1 MDFGLTDEQQQLKT
15 GARDFLSNECPS
27 AVVRKVMAEESGLAP
42 DLYKKMAE
50 LGWTGMI
57 IPEEFGG
64 LGLGMLDLAVLL
76 EECGYAALPGPFPFS
91 AGIAA
96 SALRLGGSP
105 DQCQR
110 WLPELAAGKLTGT
123 VALVEEAD
131 SLDPADIVLGA
142 ARDGAGVVLNGVK
155 MFVPYAH
162 AADFIVVAARTD
174 PGPDG
179 LGFFVVE
186 GGANGLSARIL
197 KNVDQTRRVC
207 EVKFDGVKVPAA
219 ARLEKSS
226 GLLEHL
232 IDAGAVVV
240 AADSLGGSERA
251 LEMAV
256 EYSKVREQFGRPIG
270 SFQALQHLAAELV
283 AGLEPA
289 RSLLWYAAYGQDAG
303 LEDASRAASMAK
315 ARLSN
320 VYSRTADQSVLMHG
334 GIGFTWE
341 HDIHLW
347 FKRSRFND
355 PFFGDPVFH
364 RERVATLSGY

>member
-1 MDFGLTDEQQQLKT
+1 MDFGLTDEQEQLKT
-15 GARDFLSNECPS
+15 GARDFLSNECPTTT
-27 AVVRKVMAEESGLAP
+27 VRKVMADESGLAP
-42 DLYKKMAE
+42 ELYKKIAD

-57 IPEEFGG
+57 VPEEFGG
-64 LGLGMLDLAVLL
+64 LGLGMLDLAILL
-76 EECGYAALPGPFPFS
+76 EECGYAAMPGPFPFS
-91 AGIAA
+91 SGIAA

-105 DQCQR
+105 EQCQR
-110 WLPELAAGKLTGT
+110 WLPELAAGRLTGT
-123 VALVEEAD
+123 VAIVEEAD
-131 SLDPADIVLGA
+131 SLDPADIALAA
-142 ARDGAGVVLNGVK
+142 ARDGSGYALSGVK

-162 AADFIVVAARTD
+162 AADFIVVAARSA
-174 PGPDG
+174 PGPEG

-186 GGANGLSARIL
+186 AGANGLSCRIL

-207 EVKFDGVKVPAA
+207 EVKLDGVKVPAQA
-219 ARLEKSS
+219 GLEKSA
-226 GLLEHL
+226 GLLERL
-232 IDAGAVVV
+232 IDAGAVIM
-240 AADSLGGSERA
+240 AADCLGGSERA

-315 ARLSN
+315 ARLSA
-320 VYSRTADQSVLMHG
+320 VYSRTSDQSVLMHG

-347 FKRSRFND
+347 FKRARFDD
-355 PFFGDPVFH
+355 PFYGDPMFH

>member
-1 MDFGLTDEQQQLKT
+1 MDFGLTDEQEQLKS
-15 GARDFLSNECPS
+15 GARDFLANECSS

-42 DLYKKMAE
+42 ELYKKIAE

-76 EECGYAALPGPFPFS
+76 EECGYAAMPGPFAFS

-96 SALRLGGSP
+96 SALKLGGSP
-105 DQCQR
+105 QQCQR
-110 WLPELAAGKLTGT
+110 WLPGLAAGSVTGT
-123 VALVEEAD
+123 VAMVEESD
-131 SLDPADIVLGA
+131 SLDPADITLSA
-142 ARDGAGVVLNGVK
+142 ARDGSGFVLNGVK
-155 MFVPYAH
+155 LFVPYAH
-162 AADFIVVAARTD
+162 AADFMVVAARIN

-179 LGFFVVE
+179 LDFFLVE
-186 GGANGLSARIL
+186 GGASGVTSRIMR
-197 KNVDQTRRVC
+197 NVDQTRRIC
-207 EVKFDGVKVPAA
+207 EVKFDGVKLAQD
-219 ARLEKSS
+219 ARLPNRAE
-226 GLLEHL
+226 LLDRL
-232 IDAGAVVV
+232 IDAGAVIM
-240 AADSLGGSERA
+240 AADCLGGSERA

-270 SFQALQHLAAELV
+270 SFQALQHLAAELI
-283 AGLEPA
+283 AAIEPA
-289 RSLLWYAAYGQDAG
+289 RSLLWYAAYAQDAG

-315 ARLSN
+315 ARLSA

-347 FKRSRFND
+347 FKRARFDD

-364 RERVATLSGY
+364 RERVAVLSGY

>member
-1 MDFGLTDEQQQLKT
+1 MDFGLTEEQEQLKS
-15 GARDFLSNECPS
+15 GARDFLSNECPPS
-27 AVVRKVMAEESGLAP
+27 VVRKVMAEESGLAP
-42 DLYKKMAE
+42 ELYKKIAE

-57 IPEEFGG
+57 VPEEFGG

-76 EECGYAALPGPFPFS
+76 EECGYAAMPGPFPFS

-105 DQCQR
+105 EQCKR
-110 WLPELAAGKLTGT
+110 WLPDLAAGRVTGT
-123 VALVEEAD
+123 VAIVEESD
-131 SLDPADIVLGA
+131 SLDPADIALSA
-142 ARDGAGVVLNGVK
+142 ARDGAGFVLSGVK

-162 AADFIVVAARTD
+162 AADFMVVAARST

-179 LGFFVVE
+179 LDFFVVE
-186 GGANGLSARIL
+186 GGASGLGCRIL

-207 EVKFDGVKVPAA
+207 EVKFDRVKLPED
-219 ARLEKSS
+219 ARLPKSA
-226 GLLEHL
+226 GLLDRL
-232 IDAGAVVV
+232 IDAAAVVM
-240 AADSLGGSERA
+240 ASDCLGGSERA

-270 SFQALQHLAAELV
+270 SFQALQHLAAELI
-283 AGLEPA
+283 AGIEPA

-315 ARLSN
+315 ARLSA

-347 FKRSRFND
+347 FKRARFDD

-364 RERVATLSGY
+364 RDRVATLSGY

>member
-1 MDFGLTDEQQQLKT
+1 MDFGLTEEQEQLKS
-15 GARDFLSNECPS
+15 GARDFLSNECPPS
-27 AVVRKVMAEESGLAP
+27 VVRKVMAEESGLAP
-42 DLYKKMAE
+42 ELYQKIAE

-57 IPEEFGG
+57 VPEEFGG
-64 LGLGMLDLAVLL
+64 LGLGMLDLVILL
-76 EECGYAALPGPFPFS
+76 EECGYAAMPGPFPFS
-91 AGIAA
+91 AGMAA

-105 DQCQR
+105 EQCKR
-110 WLPELAAGKLTGT
+110 WLPDLAVGSVTGT
-123 VALVEEAD
+123 VAIVEESD
-131 SLDPADIVLGA
+131 SLDPADITLSAV
-142 ARDGAGVVLNGVK
+142 RDGAGFVLNGVK

-162 AADFIVVAARTD
+162 AADFMVVAARST

-179 LGFFVVE
+179 LDFFVVE
-186 GGANGLSARIL
+186 GGASGLGCRIL

-207 EVKFDGVKVPAA
+207 EVKFDAVKVPEA
-219 ARLEKSS
+219 ARLAKSA
-226 GLLEHL
+226 GLLDKL
-232 IDAGAVVV
+232 IDAGALVM
-240 AADSLGGSERA
+240 AADCLGGSERS

-270 SFQALQHLAAELV
+270 SFQALQHLAAELI
-283 AGLEPA
+283 AGIEPA

-315 ARLSN
+315 ARLSA

-347 FKRSRFND
+347 FKRARFDD

-364 RERVATLSGY
+364 RDRVATLSGY